1 MLSGA
6 NRVYESRPIA
16 GLVLLVNEFLA
27 VSSYLVQLVA
37 VALRKYVLDL
47 LLKTRLRNRHIMMT
61 SDKTQLVEM
70 FADRVVGQQ

>member
-6 NRVYESRPIA
+6 NGVYESRPIA
-16 GLVLLVNEFLA
+16 GLMLFVNECLA
-27 VSSYLVQLVA
+27 VSSYLVQLV
-37 VALRKYVLDL
+37 VVTLRKHILDL
-47 LLKTRLRNRHIMMT
+47 LLQILLRNGHVMTT